1 MARWPLI
8 LGAMVAAIGSGWYVT
23 RPAPLA
29 DNALDGLTP
38 DAARGAVTFAAAGCA
53 SCHTSEAGPDT
64 LLTGGKRFASP
75 FGTFV
80 APNISS
86 DQVHG
91 VGGWSDLELA
101 SAIVAGVS
109 QDGSHLYPAFPYT
122 SYNKAD
128 MQDVVDLIA
137 HMRTLPASDA
147 PSPPHEIGFPFNL
160 RAALGPWK
168 ALFVSE
174 QWVLTTAETDVLERG
189 RYLVEALGHCAECHT
204 PRGALGGLQR
214 DQWMAGAPNPSGE
227 GRIPNITP
235 AALQWSERDI
245 AEYLKSGF
253 TPDFDSAGG
262 EMVAVIKN
270 TSQLTDADRAAIA
283 AYLKAIPAIANP

>member
-1 MARWPLI
+1 MARWPL
-8 LGAMVAAIGSGWYVT
+8 LGGLVAVGAGWFLT
-23 RPAPLA
+23 RPMPLA
-29 DNALDGLTP
+29 EVALAGLTA
-38 DAARGAVTFAAAGCA
+38 DAARGEAVFAAAGCA
-53 SCHTSEAGPDT
+53 SCHTAADGPDD
-64 LLTGGKRFASP
+64 LLMGGKTFASS

-86 DQVHG
+86 DPEQG
-91 VGGWSDLELA
+91 VGAWSDLELA

-109 QDGSHLYPAFPYT
+109 KGGSHLYPAFPYT
-122 SYNKAD
+122 SYNKANL
-128 MQDVVDLIA
+128 QDVVDLIA
-137 HMRTLPASDA
+137 HMRTLPASDVPSA
-147 PSPPHEIGFPFNL
+147 PHDIGFPFNL
-160 RAALGPWK
+160 RIALGPWK

-174 QWVLTTAETDVLERG
+174 AWELAAADTPQIERG

-204 PRGALGGLQR
+204 PRNALGGLLR

-227 GRIPNITP
+227 GRIPNITSG
-235 AALQWSERDI
+235 ALTWSEADI

-262 EMVAVIKN
+262 SMVAVIKN
-270 TSQLTDADRAAIA
+270 TSRLTDADRAAMA